1 MNEASLVPNK
11 RLHYLDN
18 LKVFLTM
25 LVIVHHVG
33 QAYGP
38 TGGFWQYK
46 SSLHENIPWLG
57 LFFAVNAGF
66 FMGLF
71 FLISGY
77 FLPGSFDRK
86 GSHAVKDKLR
96 RYGIPLLFAA
106 LVMVPLEMYFYY
118 INYSGNRPLSF
129 IKYFLNI
136 YLGIGGKPAWV
147 KATIGWPEFNF
158 GHLWFVEQLLVYSL
172 VFFLISI
179 LIKKRFTKSNIK
191 NEEKSIGF
199 MPIILISVL
208 IAVASAVVRIWYPQD
223 KWVALLGFIQAE
235 PAHLFQYLVLFT
247 AGIIA
252 YRKNWFS
259 KMRKITGYSSL
270 ILGIAMASM
279 VYFINFFPHE
289 VVGKAIWSN
298 WGAYESFLAVFLCF
312 GLIVFFREKMND
324 TSKLLNYLS
333 ENSYAAYIFHFPIV
347 LTIQYSLDKINI
359 CGAWG
364 KFLTVSVLSIVIT
377 YFVSSIIRK
386 IPYMKRVI

>member
-1 MNEASLVPNK
+1 MIEAGLIPNK

-38 TGGFWQYK
+38 TGGFWQYN
-46 SSLHENIPWLG
+46 SSLNENIPWLG

-71 FLISGY
+71 FMISGY

-86 GSHAVKDKLR
+86 GSHAVQDKLR
-96 RYGIPLLFAA
+96 RYGIPLLFAN
-106 LVMVPLEMYFYY
+106 LVMAPLEMYFYY

-136 YLGIGGKPAWV
+136 YLGIGGKPTWF
-147 KATIGWPEFNF
+147 KATIGWPEVNF
-158 GHLWFVEQLLVYSL
+158 GHLWFVEHLLVYSL
-172 VFFLISI
+172 AFYLLSMLTKKLLIRSN
-179 LIKKRFTKSNIK
+179 LKK
-191 NEEKSIGF
+191 EEQSIGF
-199 MPIILISVL
+199 LPIILISVM
-208 IAVASAVVRIWYPQD
+208 IALASAVVRIWYPQD
-223 KWVALLGFIQAE
+223 RWVGLLGFIQTE
-235 PAHLFQYLVLFT
+235 PAHLPQYLMLFT
-247 AGIIA
+247 VGIIA

-259 KMRKITGYSSL
+259 GIRKITGYSSL
-270 ILGIAMASM
+270 ILGITMALI
-279 VYFINFFPHE
+279 VYFIKFFPHE
-289 VVGKAIWSN
+289 VEKTLWSN
-298 WGAYESFLAVFLCF
+298 WAIYESFLAVFLCF
-312 GLIVFFREKMND
+312 GLIVLFREKMNY

-333 ENSYAAYIFHFPIV
+333 ENSYASYIFHYPIV
-347 LTIQYSLDKINI
+347 LTVQYSLDKINI

-377 YFVSSIIRK
+377 YLVSSFIRK
-386 IPYMKRVI
+386 LPYMKRVI